1 VGVVQP
7 VGERLRVAVG
17 EHLQQRGTGLQQE
30 DPFTRQRRALQGNET
45 VAPPRR
51 SCSSLSV
58 EDTCGG
64 FATSA
69 PLAATMAKRC
79 TTLGDSMPSR
89 PTCSTAAG
97 PNKKS
102 RPATAK
108 VPATATVLADNRP
121 CVDAAAIECAP
132 GIAVQ

>member
-1 VGVVQP
+1 MLAAWALCSQSVNACGSRWANTSSNAARVSSRRIRSPGNVV
-7 VGERLRVAVG
+7 RCRAMKLLR
-17 EHLQQRGTGLQQE
+17 H
-30 DPFTRQRRALQGNET
+30 
-45 VAPPRR
+45 PRR

-108 VPATATVLADNRP
+108 YRRRRRCWQTTDPVWTPLP
-121 CVDAAAIECAP
+121 
-132 GIAVQ
+132 